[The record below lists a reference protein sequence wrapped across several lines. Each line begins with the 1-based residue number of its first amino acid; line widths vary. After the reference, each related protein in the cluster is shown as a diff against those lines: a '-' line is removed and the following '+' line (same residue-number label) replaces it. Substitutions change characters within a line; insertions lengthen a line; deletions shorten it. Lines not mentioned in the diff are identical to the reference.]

1 MRPLLVLALALTGC
15 PGGGLAGVA
24 GAVKTTF
31 DVIRQTRGVLCTSA
45 LDPLMGNPRE
55 DQPTWVPKDASTADA
70 GD

>member
-1 MRPLLVLALALTGC
+1 VRPLFVLALALTGC
-15 PGGGLAGVA
+15 PGGSLAGVA

-31 DVIRQTRGVLCTSA
+31 DVIRQTRSVLCTSA

-55 DQPTWVPKDASTADA
+55 DQPTWVPKDASTDS

>member
-1 MRPLLVLALALTGC
+1 MRLLLVLVLALTGC

-31 DVIRQTRGVLCTSA
+31 DVIRQARSVLCTSA

-55 DQPTWVPKDASTADA
+55 DQPQWVPKDASTDA